1 MTSRSLL
8 RNSAA
13 AALIALS
20 AVGVGLP
27 AVSVLAQEAPIA
39 KEKNPPGDI
48 PDDQVFIVYKSTLGF
63 SLKVPEGWGRKD
75 APDGTSFAD
84 KYGQIV
90 ISIKPV
96 NAPLTLAS
104 ARAGD
109 VLELEKAGHAVKVSA
124 VTEVKLPAGPAI
136 RIVFGSN
143 SEPNAVTGKQIRLEN
158 ERFLIGH
165 GDKVATLT
173 FSAPA
178 GADNA
183 DQWTLMSQSFGWH

>member
-1 MTSRSLL
+1 MR
-8 RNSAA
+8 
-13 AALIALS
+13 
-20 AVGVGLP
+20 
-27 AVSVLAQEAPIA
+27 
-39 KEKNPPGDI
+39 
-48 PDDQVFIVYKSTLGF
+48 
-63 SLKVPEGWGRKD
+63 
-75 APDGTSFAD
+75 
-84 KYGQIV
+84 
-90 ISIKPV
+90 
-96 NAPLTLAS
+96 
-104 ARAGD
+104 
-109 VLELEKAGHAVKVSA
+109 AGHAVKVSA